1 MNETCYICG
10 KGELVKRNVEV
21 KPYGISIGKFDAE
34 VCTLCNETFFS
45 ESVSDRIDETAKEKG
60 LFGLEARTKIGR
72 VGNSID
78 VKISKKIAAF
88 TGLKK
93 GEEVR
98 VYPEGKNKII
108 IESR

>member
-1 MNETCYICG
+1 MNEKCYICG
-10 KGELVKRNVEV
+10 KGDLVSKKAEV

-34 VCTLCNETFFS
+34 VCDKCGETFFS
-45 ESVSDRIDETAKEKG
+45 EKTSDGIDLISKKKG
-60 LFGLEARTKIGR
+60 LWGLESKTKIGQ

-78 VKISKKIAAF
+78 VKISKKIAEF

-108 IESR
+108 IESI

>member
-1 MNETCYICG
+1 MNEKCYICG
-10 KGELVKRNVEV
+10 KGDLVKKKAEV

-34 VCTLCNETFFS
+34 ICPVCSETFFN
-45 ESVSDRIDETAKEKG
+45 ERVSDMIDETAKKRG
-60 LFGLEARTKIGR
+60 LWGLESRTKIGR

-78 VKISKKIAAF
+78 VKINKKIAEFAGF
-88 TGLKK
+88 KK

-108 IESR
+108 IESL

>member
-1 MNETCYICG
+1 MNEKCYICG
-10 KGELVKRNVEV
+10 KGELVKRKIDV

-34 VCTLCNETFFS
+34 VCTACNETFFS
-45 ESVSDRIDETAKEKG
+45 EQTSDRIDKVAKNKG
-60 LFGLEARTKIGR
+60 VWGLEAKTKIGQ

-78 VKISKKIAAF
+78 VKISKKIAEFA
-88 TGLKK
+88 GLKK

-108 IESR
+108 IESP